1 MTDDN
6 KYSKG
11 KLKIFI
17 TVGMIIIFILA
28 IAYVFDQG
36 KTESNPSD
44 NTLTLTSDPGNS
56 KNSISSGTTQN
67 EPTDVTE
74 PTEIID
80 LDETKELSESS
91 IPITN
96 DPLENEFR
104 LITNKK
110 TSLGLM
116 SWDDEIHLP
125 DILGDH
131 QTEII
136 ETIGQG
142 GDTFEGSKLK
152 TTEYDGLTVT
162 LLTPRDNG
170 KTYYVLRMDIT
181 NNLYETYR
189 GVKVGDSLQR
199 LENTYPEIEQVETGD
214 KNQDTY
220 RYTDLSYRY
229 IEFIIVDHVVT
240 FIEIGM
246 ELQ

>member
-1 MTDDN
+1 MTKN
-6 KYSKG
+6 IKYSKG
-11 KLKIFI
+11 KLKVFM
-17 TVGMIIIFILA
+17 TVAMIIILVLA
-28 IAYVFDQG
+28 ITYVFDQG
-36 KTESNPSD
+36 KTNTNQSD
-44 NTLTLTSDPGNS
+44 KTLTQASDPNDLS
-56 KNSISSGTTQN
+56 NGTSNGILYN
-67 EPTDVTE
+67 EPTNTTE
-74 PTEIID
+74 STESKD
-80 LDETKELSESS
+80 LSESDKLNETS
-91 IPITN
+91 ITTIN

-116 SWDDEIHLP
+116 SWDDQIHLP

-162 LLTPRDNG
+162 LLSPRDNG
-170 KTYYVLRMDIT
+170 KAYYVLSMDMT

-189 GVKVGDSLQR
+189 GIKVGDSLQR

-214 KNQDTY
+214 T
-220 RYTDLSYRY
+220 
-229 IEFIIVDHVVT
+229 V
-240 FIEIGM
+240 
-246 ELQ
+246 